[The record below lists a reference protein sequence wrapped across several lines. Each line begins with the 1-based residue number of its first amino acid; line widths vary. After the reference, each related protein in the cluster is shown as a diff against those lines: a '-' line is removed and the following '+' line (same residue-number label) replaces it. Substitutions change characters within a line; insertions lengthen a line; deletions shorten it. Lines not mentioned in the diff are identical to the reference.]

1 MMDDPLVPVFLGLV
15 EAKFQPDERGRLVGS
30 APHFYLLRTPR
41 EAICRFHADLADDI
55 MLRLEAF
62 SQRGRRRPAQ
72 WQSEY
77 GDYLTAL
84 AAPNLRVAAMRAGPL
99 YIFPDDIGPSGAC
112 TVINESNSYLL
123 HNGLEEWLP
132 NVAIGH
138 PFLAAIEDGRAV
150 AVCTTIIASQ
160 DAHEAGVETLPA
172 YRGRGF
178 AADVVAGWACAVRK
192 SGAIP
197 LYATTFDNI
206 SSQRVAQRLGLS
218 PVASE
223 FSVHCQLMT

>member
-1 MMDDPLVPVFLGLV
+1 
-15 EAKFQPDERGRLVGS
+15 
-30 APHFYLLRTPR
+30 
-41 EAICRFHADLADDI
+41 
-55 MLRLEAF
+55 MLRLEAL
-62 SQRGRRRPAQ
+62 SQRERRRPAQ

-84 AAPNLRVAAMRAGPL
+84 AAPNLRLAAIRAGSL
-99 YIFPDDIGPSGAC
+99 YIFPEDIEPSGAC
-112 TVINESNSYLL
+112 TAINESNSYHL

-132 NVAIGH
+132 DVVISR
-138 PFLAAIEDGRAV
+138 PFFAAIEDGRAV

-178 AADVVAGWACAVRK
+178 AADVLAGWACAVRK
-192 SGAIP
+192 LGAVP

-206 SSQRVAQRLGLS
+206 SCQRVAQRLSLS